1 VSAHVSHD
9 RLIDLAAGL
18 VAEPDAGT
26 LLAHL
31 RECGACEDRFRAI
44 CADLERSRLTSPR
57 VSRRAVATWAA
68 VAIAASLL
76 GVVALSPLA
85 RRAAGTPE
93 AYWLPVPSEAIDL
106 RSIPQGGDG
115 ALFAEATESY
125 RKQDASRVVKLLS
138 GREIP
143 ESQDLLKLMLAS
155 ALIKTGEPAAAQ
167 ELLDALGI
175 DTLPPPY
182 RDRARWVRLAA
193 WRAQSKR
200 AEAEADACA
209 LAGEPGEFQEAA
221 ARLCAS
227 RERR

>member
-44 CADLERSRLTSPR
+44 CADLERSRL
-57 VSRRAVATWAA
+57 TWAA

-221 ARLCAS
+221 VRLCAS